1 MVLLRFWRG
10 KMIQTDAL
18 IKKEGFEVLRN
29 KLGEVNMERFIVLVN
44 REKFNYTE
52 WRKNLF
58 EDLKLE
64 ELAEKADQYSK
75 GLGYS

>member
-1 MVLLRFWRG
+1 
-10 KMIQTDAL
+10 MIQTDAL

-29 KLGEVNMERFIVLVN
+29 KLGEVNMERFLVLVN

-75 GLGYS
+75 SL

>member
-1 MVLLRFWRG
+1 
-10 KMIQTDAL
+10 MIQTDAL
-18 IKKEGFEVLRN
+18 IKKEGFEVLKN
-29 KLGEVNMERFIVLVN
+29 KLGKVNMERFIVLVN

-75 GLGYS
+75 KL

>member
-1 MVLLRFWRG
+1 
-10 KMIQTDAL
+10 MIQTDAL

-29 KLGEVNMERFIVLVN
+29 KLGDVNMERFIVLVN
-44 REKFNYTE
+44 RDKFNYTE

-64 ELAEKADQYSK
+64 ELAEKANQYSK
-75 GLGYS
+75 GL

>member
-1 MVLLRFWRG
+1 MQFWREE
-10 KMIQTDAL
+10 MIQTDAL

-44 REKFNYTE
+44 RDKFNYTE

-75 GLGYS
+75 GL

>member
-1 MVLLRFWRG
+1 
-10 KMIQTDAL
+10 MIQTDAL

-29 KLGEVNMERFIVLVN
+29 KLGEVNMERFLVLVN

-75 GLGYS
+75 GL

>member
-1 MVLLRFWRG
+1 
-10 KMIQTDAL
+10 MIQTDAL
-18 IKKEGFEVLRN
+18 IKKEGFEVLKN
-29 KLGEVNMERFIVLVN
+29 KLGDVNMERFIVLVN

-75 GLGYS
+75 GL

>member
-1 MVLLRFWRG
+1 
-10 KMIQTDAL
+10 MIQTDAL

-29 KLGEVNMERFIVLVN
+29 KLGEVNMERFIVLIN
-44 REKFNYTE
+44 REKFDYTV

-64 ELAEKADQYSK
+64 KLAEKADKYSK
-75 GLGYS
+75 GL

>member
-1 MVLLRFWRG
+1 
-10 KMIQTDAL
+10 MIQTDAL
-18 IKKEGFEVLRN
+18 IKKEGFEVLKN
-29 KLGEVNMERFIVLVN
+29 KLGEVNMERFIALIN
-44 REKFNYTE
+44 REKFDYTE

-75 GLGYS
+75 GL

>member
-1 MVLLRFWRG
+1 
-10 KMIQTDAL
+10 MIQTDAL

-29 KLGEVNMERFIVLVN
+29 KLGDVNMERFIVLVN

-58 EDLKLE
+58 EDQTIE
-64 ELAEKADQYSK
+64 ELAEKADQYSNN
-75 GLGYS
+75 L

>member
-1 MVLLRFWRG
+1 
-10 KMIQTDAL
+10 MIQTDAL

-44 REKFNYTE
+44 REKFDYTV

-64 ELAEKADQYSK
+64 ELAEKADKYSK
-75 GLGYS
+75 GL

>member
-1 MVLLRFWRG
+1 
-10 KMIQTDAL
+10 MIKTDAI
-18 IKKEGFEVLRN
+18 IKKEGFEVLKNR
-29 KLGEVNMERFIVLVN
+29 LGEVNMERFIVLVN
-44 REKFNYTE
+44 REKFDYTK

-75 GLGYS
+75 GL

>member
-1 MVLLRFWRG
+1 LILLRFWRG
-10 KMIQTDAL
+10 EMIQTDAL

-44 REKFNYTE
+44 REKFDYTV

-64 ELAEKADQYSK
+64 ELAEKADKYSK
-75 GLGYS
+75 GL

>member
-1 MVLLRFWRG
+1 
-10 KMIQTDAL
+10 MIQTDAL

-44 REKFNYTE
+44 RDKFNYTE

-75 GLGYS
+75 GL

>member
-1 MVLLRFWRG
+1 
-10 KMIQTDAL
+10 MIQADAL

>member
-1 MVLLRFWRG
+1 
-10 KMIQTDAL
+10 MIQTDSL

-44 REKFNYTE
+44 REKFDYTV

-58 EDLKLE
+58 EDLDLE
-64 ELAEKADQYSK
+64 DLAKKADKYSK
-75 GLGYS
+75 EL

>member
-1 MVLLRFWRG
+1 
-10 KMIQTDAL
+10 MIQTDAL

>member
-1 MVLLRFWRG
+1 
-10 KMIQTDAL
+10 MIQTDASL
-18 IKKEGFEVLRN
+18 KKEGFEVLRK

-44 REKFNYTE
+44 REKFDYTK

-75 GLGYS
+75 GL

>member
-1 MVLLRFWRG
+1 
-10 KMIQTDAL
+10 MIQTDTL

-44 REKFNYTE
+44 REKFNYTK

-75 GLGYS
+75 GL

>member
-1 MVLLRFWRG
+1 
-10 KMIQTDAL
+10 MIQTDAL

-75 GLGYS
+75 GL

>member
-1 MVLLRFWRG
+1 
-10 KMIQTDAL
+10 MIQTDAL
-18 IKKEGFEVLRN
+18 IKKEGFEVLKN

-75 GLGYS
+75 GL

>member
-1 MVLLRFWRG
+1 MILLRFWRG
-10 KMIQTDAL
+10 EMIQTDAL

-44 REKFNYTE
+44 REKFDYTV

-64 ELAEKADQYSK
+64 ELAEKADKYSK
-75 GLGYS
+75 GL

>member
-1 MVLLRFWRG
+1 
-10 KMIQTDAL
+10 MIQTDAL

-29 KLGEVNMERFIVLVN
+29 KLGEVNMERFIDLVN

-64 ELAEKADQYSK
+64 ELAAKADQYSK
-75 GLGYS
+75 RL

>member
-1 MVLLRFWRG
+1 M
-10 KMIQTDAL
+10 MQTDAL
-18 IKKEGFEVLRN
+18 IKKEGFEVLKN

-44 REKFNYTE
+44 REKFNYTK

-75 GLGYS
+75 GL

>member
-1 MVLLRFWRG
+1 M
-10 KMIQTDAL
+10 QTDAL

-44 REKFNYTE
+44 RDKFNYTE

-75 GLGYS
+75 GL

>member
-1 MVLLRFWRG
+1 
-10 KMIQTDAL
+10 MIQTDAL

-44 REKFNYTE
+44 REKFDYTV

-64 ELAEKADQYSK
+64 ELAEKADKYAK
-75 GLGYS
+75 EL

>member
-1 MVLLRFWRG
+1 
-10 KMIQTDAL
+10 MIQTDAL
-18 IKKEGFEVLRN
+18 IKKEGFEVLKN

-58 EDLKLE
+58 ENLKLE

-75 GLGYS
+75 GL

>member
-1 MVLLRFWRG
+1 
-10 KMIQTDAL
+10 MIQTDAI

-75 GLGYS
+75 GL

>member
-1 MVLLRFWRG
+1 
-10 KMIQTDAL
+10 MIQTDAL
-18 IKKEGFEVLRN
+18 IKEEGFEVLKN

-58 EDLKLE
+58 KNLKLE

-75 GLGYS
+75 SL

>member
-1 MVLLRFWRG
+1 
-10 KMIQTDAL
+10 MIQTDAL

-44 REKFNYTE
+44 REKFDYTE
-52 WRKNLF
+52 WRKDLF

-75 GLGYS
+75 GL